1 VATLSE
7 VTAVRTNKSRL
18 EKLDRL
24 AAQRGISRNKLWNL
38 LVDEA
43 AAGSGIVVNLAAKKS
58 DRSAKTLAGE
68 RTVVDGAK

>member
-1 VATLSE
+1 MAKLSE

-18 EKLDRL
+18 EKLSRL
-24 AAQRGISRNKLWNL
+24 AAERGISRNKLWNL

-43 AAGSGIVVNLAAKKS
+43 AAGIVANSAAKKS